1 MCMLQIKKLRQIDL
15 FFLFVLIAYAFDFGN
30 IKYAL
35 AWLFSG
41 VYFLGNGL
49 YQRRRLRGIGRE
61 YLLVF
66 NGITVLFAI
75 TAVLQMING
84 FNSYAINE
92 AVYYYTPLIFI
103 IVYSQL
109 SNETQIE
116 SIFDCLFVLYI
127 VVFLKNFAGQLTL
140 ANIRSISFANS
151 YSPFESE
158 LAFVFLIFECYY
170 LYMGKRKNA
179 LISLIFCIL
188 SFKRICMLVAIIF
201 FVFAKWLVQRK
212 PVDKKVVFAAVI
224 VFVLLPVLTC
234 IMLNDTLEAWFYQTF
249 HVTLY
254 EVTLSRSARIE
265 TVMNSGQIK
274 YGLGSVT
281 TYLTKYLNA
290 MHGSNFASRNMH
302 NDLVQMYLECGIFGS
317 TVFTYVYMKAAS
329 VSRMSFVLMC
339 YVFFEC
345 YFNHL
350 FGAGCTHIWVLV
362 YLMMSLAGITTRNK
376 DTMEEYK
383 VGKSN
388 SIYADI

>member
-1 MCMLQIKKLRQIDL
+1 MFQIKKLRQIDL
-15 FFLFVLIAYAFDFGN
+15 FFLFVLIAYAFDFGY
-30 IKYAL
+30 IKYAM

-41 VYFLGNGL
+41 MYFLGSGL
-49 YQRRRLRGIGRE
+49 YQSRRLRGIGRE
-61 YLLVF
+61 YLLIF

-75 TAVLQMING
+75 TAVLQIMNG

-92 AVYYYTPLIFI
+92 AVYYYTPLILI

-109 SNETQIE
+109 TNEAQIE
-116 SIFDCLFVLYI
+116 SIFDYLFILYI
-127 VVFLKNFAGQLTL
+127 VVFFKNFAGQLTL

-188 SFKRICMLVAIIF
+188 SFKRICMLVAIAIF
-201 FVFAKWLVQRK
+201 VLSKWLVEKK
-212 PVDKKVVFAAVI
+212 PVSKKVVVVAVAF
-224 VFVLLPVLTC
+224 FVLLPMLTC
-234 IMLNDTLEAWFYQTF
+234 LMLNDTFEAWFYQTF

-254 EVTLSRSARIE
+254 EATLSRSARIE
-265 TVMNSGQIK
+265 AVMNSGQIK

-281 TYLTKYLNA
+281 SYLTKYLNA

-302 NDLVQMYLECGIFGS
+302 NDLVQMYLECGIVGS
-317 TVFTYVYMKAAS
+317 VVFTYVYMKAAS

-362 YLMMSLAGITTRNK
+362 YLMMSLAGMTTQNRK
-376 DTMEEYK
+376 SMEENQ
-383 VGKSN
+383 VGKN
-388 SIYADI
+388 NGLYADI